1 MISVDNLYIKEIDR
15 TISVKFSKGINFLK
29 GSNGSGKTLL
39 LDYLSGLRKLKNK
52 KNIKNQNSNIYMRQ
66 NFSFYTKITAYEF
79 INFIEKLNGYS
90 VQHFFNF
97 LEEYVPNYDFN
108 LYKAKK
114 LGLLSGGERRY
125 LYILAI
131 LSIERDLY
139 ILDEPFSNIDQE
151 TKEELIKLIEKIQY
165 KQNSTFIITSHESL
179 AFENINIFEFSDI
192 SIQGKVY

>member
-29 GSNGSGKTLL
+29 WSNGSGKTLL

-52 KNIKNQNSNIYMRQ
+52 KNIKNQNSNVYMRQ

-90 VQHFFNF
+90 VQHLFDF

-108 LYKAKK
+108 LYKDKK

-151 TKEELIKLIEKIQY
+151 TKEQLIKLIEKIHY
-165 KQNSTFIITSHESL
+165 KKNSNFIITSHEL
-179 AFENINIFEFSDI
+179 LTFENMNVFEFKDI
-192 SIQGKVY
+192 SSAGKI

>member
-52 KNIKNQNSNIYMRQ
+52 KNIKNQNSNVYMRQ
-66 NFSFYTKITAYEF
+66 NFSFYTKITAYEI

-90 VQHFFNF
+90 VQHFFDF

-151 TKEELIKLIEKIQY
+151 TKEQLIKLIEKIHY
-165 KQNSTFIITSHESL
+165 KKNSNFIITSHEL
-179 AFENINIFEFSDI
+179 LTFENMNVFEFKDI
-192 SIQGKVY
+192 SSAGKI

>member
-1 MISVDNLYIKEIDR
+1 MDYI
-15 TISVKFSKGINFLK
+15 T
-29 GSNGSGKTLL
+29 
-39 LDYLSGLRKLKNK
+39 KNK
-52 KNIKNQNSNIYMRQ
+52 VQISYMDFRGLCVRWAYMRQ

-90 VQHFFNF
+90 VQHFFDF

-151 TKEELIKLIEKIQY
+151 TKEQLIKLIEKIHY
-165 KQNSTFIITSHESL
+165 KKNSNFIITSHEL
-179 AFENINIFEFSDI
+179 LTFENMNVFEFKDI
-192 SIQGKVY
+192 SSAGKI

>member
-52 KNIKNQNSNIYMRQ
+52 KNVKNQNSNVYMRQ

-114 LGLLSGGERRY
+114 LGLLSGCERRY

-131 LSIERDLY
+131 LSIKRDLY

-179 AFENINIFEFSDI
+179 TFKNINIFEFSNI

>member
-1 MISVDNLYIKEIDR
+1 MISVENLYIKEIDR

-52 KNIKNQNSNIYMRQ
+52 KNIKNQNSNVYMRQ

-90 VQHFFNF
+90 VQHFFDF

-125 LYILAI
+125 LYI
-131 LSIERDLY
+131 SYIEHR
-139 ILDEPFSNIDQE
+139 
-151 TKEELIKLIEKIQY
+151 TR
-165 KQNSTFIITSHESL
+165 FIHIR
-179 AFENINIFEFSDI
+179 
-192 SIQGKVY
+192 

>member
-1 MISVDNLYIKEIDR
+1 
-15 TISVKFSKGINFLK
+15 
-29 GSNGSGKTLL
+29 
-39 LDYLSGLRKLKNK
+39 
-52 KNIKNQNSNIYMRQ
+52 MRQ

-90 VQHFFNF
+90 VQHFFDF

-151 TKEELIKLIEKIQY
+151 TKEQLIKLIEKIHY
-165 KQNSTFIITSHESL
+165 KKNSNFIKKSMMLNEVTKMLLLKIGRLWSKHL
-179 AFENINIFEFSDI
+179 LCW
-192 SIQGKVY
+192 KK